1 MSIEFKKVTKHFGG
15 TDVVDD
21 LSLEIQDGEFVV
33 LLGPSG
39 CGKTTTLRM
48 LAGLENATSGDILI
62 DGERVNDV
70 PTQHRDVAM
79 VFQSYALYPHMTI
92 AENIGYP
99 LRVRKIEKGERAARV
114 NRVAAMLEIES
125 LLERKPRQLSGGER
139 QRVALAR
146 AIVREPRAYL
156 MDEPLSN
163 LDARLRVQMRGELKR
178 LQHQLGTTTI
188 YVTHDQA
195 EAMTLA
201 SRVAVMRKGLLQQF
215 DTPMNIYNYPA
226 NRFVAEFVGSPSM
239 NFVEGKIDPGSGTF
253 VSDSLLIPLSADQ
266 ISNLAGQSALT
277 MGIRPEHIQVL
288 AEPHDGAIPASV
300 YVTELMGNE
309 TFVFVTVGAN
319 RLIARA
325 PADFRA
331 ELESKVWLRIAAEK
345 AHFFDSAGAEIS
357 SLLPDHLRNR
367 RPHLL
372 RPHLITRIGRMKP
385 IAREIFR
392 MRRELLSRDRVDIKH
407 RHTVTSCNLLQPAA
421 KLNNLPLI
429 LVTRRTWNSRR
440 ARNIRKVRHHNSRAR
455 LFFEHAENL
464 FVVFRKLVQRQPMP
478 DVVDADTNSHKIRI
492 HRDALV
498 QLRTQDI
505 RSRRATHAEIA

>member
-1 MSIEFKKVTKHFGG
+1 MGIEFNHVTKEFGG
-15 TDVVDD
+15 ACVVDD
-21 LSLEIQDGEFVV
+21 LSLEIHDGEFIV

-48 LAGLENATSGDILI
+48 LAGLESVTSGEITI

-70 PTQHRDVAM
+70 PTQHRDLAM

-99 LRVRKIEKGERAARV
+99 LRVRKIEKNERAKRV
-114 NRVAAMLEIES
+114 ERVAAMLEIES
-125 LLERKPRQLSGGER
+125 LLDRKPRQLSGGER

-201 SRVAVMRKGLLQQF
+201 SRVAVMRKGRLQQF
-215 DTPMNIYNYPA
+215 DTPLNIYNHPA

-239 NFVEGKIDPGSGTF
+239 NFVDGRIDDGTF
-253 VSDSLLIPLSADQ
+253 TSDSLKIQLHARPEQ
-266 ISNLAGQSALT
+266 SNVT
-277 MGIRPEHIQVL
+277 IGIRPEHIQVL
-288 AEPHDGAIPASV
+288 TEAGNGTVEASV

-309 TFVFVTVGAN
+309 TFVFLSVGN
-319 RLIARA
+319 HRLISRA

-331 ELESKVWLRIAAEK
+331 EVESKVWLRIDVDK
-345 AHFFDSAGAEIS
+345 LHFFDASGKA
-357 SLLPDHLRNR
+357 LPQRCKD
-367 RPHLL
+367 
-372 RPHLITRIGRMKP
+372 
-385 IAREIFR
+385 
-392 MRRELLSRDRVDIKH
+392 
-407 RHTVTSCNLLQPAA
+407 A
-421 KLNNLPLI
+421 K
-429 LVTRRTWNSRR
+429 
-440 ARNIRKVRHHNSRAR
+440 
-455 LFFEHAENL
+455 
-464 FVVFRKLVQRQPMP
+464 
-478 DVVDADTNSHKIRI
+478 
-492 HRDALV
+492 
-498 QLRTQDI
+498 
-505 RSRRATHAEIA
+505 

>member
-1 MSIEFKKVTKHFGG
+1 MSIKFQNVSKTFGA
-15 TDVVDD
+15 TRVVDD
-21 LSLEIQDGEFVV
+21 LTLEIDDGEFVV

-48 LAGLENATSGDILI
+48 LAGLETVTSGDIYI
-62 DGERVNDV
+62 NGERINDV
-70 PTQHRDVAM
+70 PTQHRDLAM

-99 LRVRKIEKGERAARV
+99 LRVRKLERAERLERV
-114 NRVAAMLEIES
+114 HRVAAMLEIES

-201 SRVAVMRKGLLQQF
+201 SRVAVMKKGRLQQF
-215 DTPMNIYNYPA
+215 DTPLNIYNHPA

-239 NFVEGKIDPGSGTF
+239 NFIDGTIEAGTF
-253 VSDSLLIPLSADQ
+253 VSDSLRIPLSADQ
-266 ISNLAGQSALT
+266 LSELSGQSRLT
-277 MGIRPEHIQVL
+277 IGIRPEHVEVL
-288 AEPHDGAIPASV
+288 TEPCAGAIPASV

-309 TFVFVTVGAN
+309 TFVFLSIGSN

-331 ELESKVWLRIAAEK
+331 ALESDVWLRLAIDK
-345 AHFFDSAGAEIS
+345 VHFFNSVTG
-357 SLLPDHLRNR
+357 N
-367 RPHLL
+367 
-372 RPHLITRIGRMKP
+372 
-385 IAREIFR
+385 IFTQ
-392 MRRELLSRDRVDIKH
+392 RREEKRKD
-407 RHTVTSCNLLQPAA
+407 A
-421 KLNNLPLI
+421 KN
-429 LVTRRTWNSRR
+429 V
-440 ARNIRKVRHHNSRAR
+440 
-455 LFFEHAENL
+455 
-464 FVVFRKLVQRQPMP
+464 
-478 DVVDADTNSHKIRI
+478 
-492 HRDALV
+492 
-498 QLRTQDI
+498 
-505 RSRRATHAEIA
+505 

>member
-1 MSIEFKKVTKHFGG
+1 MAIKFQNVSKTFGG
-15 TDVVDD
+15 TCVVDD
-21 LSLEIQDGEFVV
+21 LSLEIDNGEFVV

-48 LAGLENATSGDILI
+48 LAGLETVTSGDIYI
-62 DGERVNDV
+62 DGERVNDL
-70 PTQHRDVAM
+70 PTQHRDLAM

-99 LRVRKIEKGERAARV
+99 LRVRKLPKAERVERV

-178 LQHQLGTTTI
+178 LQHQLRTTTI

-201 SRVAVMRKGLLQQF
+201 SRVAVMKKGRLQQF
-215 DTPMNIYNYPA
+215 DTPMNIYNQPA

-239 NFVEGKIDPGSGTF
+239 NFIEGEVQAGMF
-253 VSDSLLIPLSADQ
+253 VSDSLRVPLSAEQ
-266 ISNLAGQSALT
+266 LSKLSGQSRLT
-277 MGIRPEHIQVL
+277 MGIRPEHVQVSI
-288 AEPHDGAIPASV
+288 EPRDGAIAASV

-309 TFVFVTVGAN
+309 TFVFLSVGDN
-319 RLIARA
+319 RLITRA

-331 ELESKVWLRIAAEK
+331 ELESKVWLRLATDKVA
-345 AHFFDSAGAEIS
+345 FFNS
-357 SLLPDHLRNR
+357 SGKSL
-367 RPHLL
+367 
-372 RPHLITRIGRMKP
+372 
-385 IAREIFR
+385 
-392 MRRELLSRDRVDIKH
+392 
-407 RHTVTSCNLLQPAA
+407 
-421 KLNNLPLI
+421 
-429 LVTRRTWNSRR
+429 
-440 ARNIRKVRHHNSRAR
+440 
-455 LFFEHAENL
+455 
-464 FVVFRKLVQRQPMP
+464 
-478 DVVDADTNSHKIRI
+478 
-492 HRDALV
+492 
-498 QLRTQDI
+498 
-505 RSRRATHAEIA
+505 

>member
-1 MSIEFKKVTKHFGG
+1 MGIEFRNVTKHFGG
-15 TDVVDD
+15 ASVVDD
-21 LSLEIQDGEFVV
+21 LSLEIRDGEFVV

-48 LAGLENATSGDILI
+48 LAGLETVSSGDIFI
-62 DGERVNDV
+62 DNDRVNDV
-70 PTQHRDVAM
+70 PTQHRDLAM

-99 LRVRKIEKGERAARV
+99 LRVRKLDKTQRAERV
-114 NRVAAMLEIES
+114 TRVAAILEIES
-125 LLERKPRQLSGGER
+125 LLERKPRQLSGCER

-201 SRVAVMRKGLLQQF
+201 SRVAVMKKGRLQQF
-215 DTPMNIYNYPA
+215 DTPINIYNHPA

-239 NFVEGKIDPGSGTF
+239 NFIED
-253 VSDSLLIPLSADQ
+253 
-266 ISNLAGQSALT
+266 AGVT
-277 MGIRPEHIQVL
+277 KGITPEHIQVFS
-288 AEPHDGAIPASV
+288 EPQDGAIEASV

-309 TFVFVTVGAN
+309 TFVFLSVGEN

-331 ELESKVWLRIAAEK
+331 DVESKVWLRFAK
-345 AHFFDSAGAEIS
+345 DKMKFFDPKTGDAIRG
-357 SLLPDHLRNR
+357 D
-367 RPHLL
+367 
-372 RPHLITRIGRMKP
+372 
-385 IAREIFR
+385 
-392 MRRELLSRDRVDIKH
+392 
-407 RHTVTSCNLLQPAA
+407 LQ
-421 KLNNLPLI
+421 
-429 LVTRRTWNSRR
+429 
-440 ARNIRKVRHHNSRAR
+440 
-455 LFFEHAENL
+455 
-464 FVVFRKLVQRQPMP
+464 
-478 DVVDADTNSHKIRI
+478 D
-492 HRDALV
+492 
-498 QLRTQDI
+498 
-505 RSRRATHAEIA
+505 

>member
-1 MSIEFKKVTKHFGG
+1 MGIEFRNVSKTFGD
-15 TDVVDD
+15 TCVVDD
-21 LSLEIQDGEFVV
+21 LSLQIDDGEFVV

-48 LAGLENATSGDILI
+48 LAGLESVTSGEILI
-62 DGERVNDV
+62 NGKLVNDV
-70 PTQHRDVAM
+70 PTQHRDLAM

-99 LRVRKIEKGERAARV
+99 LRVRKLDKVERAKRV
-114 NRVAAMLEIES
+114 NRVAAMLEIGV

-201 SRVAVMRKGLLQQF
+201 SRVAVMKKGRLQQF
-215 DTPMNIYNYPA
+215 DAPMNIYNHPA

-239 NFVEGKIDPGSGTF
+239 NFIEGRIENGTF
-253 VSDSLLIPLSADQ
+253 VNDALQIPLSGPAHGSQ
-266 ISNLAGQSALT
+266 LT
-277 MGIRPEHIQVL
+277 IGIRPEHIQVVSD
-288 AEPHDGAIPASV
+288 PHDNAIVARV

-309 TFVFVTVGAN
+309 TFVFLSVGHN

-331 ELESKVWLRIAAEK
+331 DLESQVWITITENKIL
-345 AHFFDSAGAEIS
+345 FFDPVSG
-357 SLLPDHLRNR
+357 
-367 RPHLL
+367 
-372 RPHLITRIGRMKP
+372 
-385 IAREIFR
+385 
-392 MRRELLSRDRVDIKH
+392 DR
-407 RHTVTSCNLLQPAA
+407 L
-421 KLNNLPLI
+421 
-429 LVTRRTWNSRR
+429 
-440 ARNIRKVRHHNSRAR
+440 
-455 LFFEHAENL
+455 
-464 FVVFRKLVQRQPMP
+464 
-478 DVVDADTNSHKIRI
+478 
-492 HRDALV
+492 
-498 QLRTQDI
+498 
-505 RSRRATHAEIA
+505 ATDNTD